1 MGVRGN
7 LSSSRSLFSWEFMR
21 KWVKALFPHAT
32 FILRIGVSATLRN
45 KKKKG
50 NKFFFLN
57 SFGPRVDGN
66 PDAPFLPTPPIP
78 NITWREESV
87 PQFILPVW
95 VNYPGTGLIRSA
107 INN

>member
-1 MGVRGN
+1 
-7 LSSSRSLFSWEFMR
+7 MR
-21 KWVKALFPHAT
+21 KWVKALFPHGT
-32 FILRIGVSATLRN
+32 FVCRIGASATLRN

-66 PDAPFLPTPPIP
+66 PDALLLPTPPTP

-87 PQFILPVW
+87 PQFILKVQALW
-95 VNYPGTGLIRSA
+95 VNHPGTWLLCSVV
-107 INN
+107 NN

>member
-1 MGVRGN
+1 MK
-7 LSSSRSLFSWEFMR
+7 
-21 KWVKALFPHAT
+21 KWVKTLFPHGT
-32 FILRIGVSATLRN
+32 LVHRIGTSATLGN

-50 NKFFFLN
+50 NTFFFLN

-87 PQFILPVW
+87 PQFILPVQALW
-95 VNYPGTGLIRSA
+95 VNYPGTWLICSVV
-107 INN
+107 NN